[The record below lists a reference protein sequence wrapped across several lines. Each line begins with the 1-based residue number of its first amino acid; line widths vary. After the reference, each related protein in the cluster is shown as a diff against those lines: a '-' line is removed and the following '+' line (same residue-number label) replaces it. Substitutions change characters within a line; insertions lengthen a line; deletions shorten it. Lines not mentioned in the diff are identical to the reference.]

1 MVTPAEPQ
9 IADRIDR
16 VRAALDIP
24 LTRLADDTGIPRA
37 TLQRLVKNGDNCSVH
52 QLRLVSTALG
62 VPFLS
67 WFETAA

>member
-16 VRAALDIP
+16 IRAELDIP
-24 LTRLADDTGIPRA
+24 LTRLADETGIPRT
-37 TLQRLVKNGDNCSVH
+37 TLQRLVKNGDDCSVH
-52 QLRLVSTALG
+52 QLRLVSNALG

-67 WFETAA
+67 WFEVAA